1 MKANSELPFEL
12 WARIFE
18 LLRGQELWLCA
29 QVCSLWRREVESIV
43 LRGKLGR
50 RHLTCSRLTYHP
62 GDDALEHRKAVR
74 NSLSVSVDKEVL
86 LQGVNT
92 YTGEDA
98 NTLDETVPVRRGAFE
113 NDIFLDQIVFD
124 RGTTLLS
131 VYQV

>member
-1 MKANSELPFEL
+1 M
-12 WARIFE
+12 
-18 LLRGQELWLCA
+18 
-29 QVCSLWRREVESIV
+29 ESIV

-50 RHLTCSRLTYHP
+50 RHLTCLRLTYHP

-74 NSLSVSVDKEVL
+74 NSLSVSVDKEVV

-92 YTGEDA
+92 YTGEDV
-98 NTLDETVPVRRGAFE
+98 NTLDETVPVRRGAIE
-113 NDIFLDQIVFD
+113 NYSFLDQIVFD

>member
-1 MKANSELPFEL
+1 M
-12 WARIFE
+12 
-18 LLRGQELWLCA
+18 
-29 QVCSLWRREVESIV
+29 ESV
-43 LRGKLGR
+43 LLRGKLGR

-92 YTGEDA
+92 FTGEDA

>member
-1 MKANSELPFEL
+1 MKANSELPLEL

-29 QVCSLWRREVESIV
+29 QVCSLWRREVESV
-43 LRGKLGR
+43 LLRGKLGR
-50 RHLTCSRLTYHP
+50 RHLTCARLTYHP

>member
-1 MKANSELPFEL
+1 MKANSELPLEL

-29 QVCSLWRREVESIV
+29 QVCSLWRKEVESV
-43 LRGKLGR
+43 LLRGKLGR

-113 NDIFLDQIVFD
+113 NYIFLDQIVFD